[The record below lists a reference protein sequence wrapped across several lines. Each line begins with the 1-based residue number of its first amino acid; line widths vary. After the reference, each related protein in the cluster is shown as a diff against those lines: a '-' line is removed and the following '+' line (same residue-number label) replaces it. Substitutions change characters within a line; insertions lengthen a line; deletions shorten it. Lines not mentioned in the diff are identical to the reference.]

1 MKARNT
7 LTAALILAS
16 GLSGTAQAALHDRG
30 GGFIYD
36 DALNVTWLQ
45 DANYAK
51 TSGHD
56 ADGLMTWQD
65 AMAWVADLSVYD
77 AARDTTYDDWR
88 LPVSDFCFNY
98 AGCTDSEMGHLYY
111 LDLGGVAYVELA
123 TTHNDNYY
131 LFQNIQNPFDA
142 AHWSSTVASTYPSL
156 TVWAFDMDNG
166 VQSKNGVI
174 GPMGEQGYAYAW
186 AIRDGD
192 VAAVPEPEAYAM
204 MLAGIGLVG
213 FAAGRR
219 KLSHRVAGA
228 IGSCPRFSTSNGSY
242 SCGCCL

>member
-16 GLSGTAQAALHDRG
+16 ALPGAVQAALHDRG

-36 DALNVTWLQ
+36 DALDVTWLQ

-65 AMAWVADLSVYD
+65 AMAWVAGLSVYD
-77 AARDTTYDDWR
+77 AVRDTTYDDWR

-98 AGCTDSEMGHLYY
+98 SGCTDSEMGHLYY
-111 LDLGGVAYVELA
+111 IDLGGVAHVALA
-123 TTHNDNYY
+123 TTHNDNYP

-142 AHWSSTVASTYPSL
+142 SHWSSTVASTYPSL

-166 VQSKNGVI
+166 IQSKNGASNDA
-174 GPMGEQGYAYAW
+174 YLYAW
-186 AIRDGD
+186 AVRDGD
-192 VAAVPEPEAYAM
+192 VAAIPEPETYAM
-204 MLAGIGLVG
+204 MLAGLGLVA

-219 KLSHRVAGA
+219 NHLKAR
-228 IGSCPRFSTSNGSY
+228 
-242 SCGCCL
+242 